1 MKEYIKKLFISFGTI
16 IYFELLYHILIFKS
30 FNIKELFFIILF
42 SLVFSIF
49 VDLITSLFGKSVN
62 KWLFIII
69 ITLLSIVFISQY
81 INFQFYD
88 NIISIYSYI
97 HGGQVL
103 GFFDAIWR
111 VFKTKFIFILLFFIP
126 VALLIIF
133 NKKIPTQGLKWKN
146 ILIKSGVFTIAFI
159 ISVLSLNLDKDEIYS
174 ANNLYYY
181 KHVPNSSAQ
190 IFGILTTMRLDL
202 ERIFTN
208 FEESAE
214 IMTKDKT
221 KPNPTQKVI
230 EYNKLDIDFESLANE
245 EKNKVIKDIH
255 LYMNNEDASEK
266 NEYTGMFKGKNLIAI
281 VAEAFSPVA
290 INKELTPTLYKLT
303 HEGFHFTNFYTPL
316 YYVSTSDGEYV
327 TLNGVLPKEG
337 VWSFYTSR
345 NNLLPYA
352 YGNVL
357 KPLGYTTYAFHNGRY
372 KYYDRNLSHPNM
384 GYTYI
389 GCGNGLE
396 KKMNCKPWPQSDNEM
411 IDATFDYYADKTP
424 FVTYYMTISGH
435 LEYNFM
441 GNNMAYRHRKEV
453 ANLPYSEAIKAYIAT
468 HIELDKALENLINKL
483 DEKGILDDTVIVISA
498 DHYPYGLTASQMN
511 EVVNIE
517 DEKFDIHKNN
527 LIIWNNKLEY
537 KEFNKY
543 AMSLDILPTILNL
556 FGIEY
561 DSRLII
567 GKDILSNTEGLVI
580 FSDRSWI
587 SEYGKYNA
595 ATKKYISFKENKD
608 PDYVKNINNIV
619 YNKFV
624 ISKNI
629 LETDYYRK
637 VFKGVNNGS

>member
-69 ITLLSIVFISQY
+69 MTLLSIVFISQY

-126 VALLIIF
+126 VPLLIIF

-608 PDYVKNINNIV
+608 PDYVKNINNTV

>member
-69 ITLLSIVFISQY
+69 MTLLSIVFISQY

-126 VALLIIF
+126 VPLLIIF

-327 TLNGVLPKEG
+327 TLNGILPKEG

-608 PDYVKNINNIV
+608 PDYVKNINNTV

>member
-69 ITLLSIVFISQY
+69 MTLLSIVFISQY

-126 VALLIIF
+126 VPLLIIF

-435 LEYNFM
+435 LEYNFT

-608 PDYVKNINNIV
+608 PDYVKNINNTV

>member
-1 MKEYIKKLFISFGTI
+1 MYP
-16 IYFELLYHILIFKS
+16 
-30 FNIKELFFIILF
+30 
-42 SLVFSIF
+42 
-49 VDLITSLFGKSVN
+49 
-62 KWLFIII
+62 
-69 ITLLSIVFISQY
+69 
-81 INFQFYD
+81 
-88 NIISIYSYI
+88 
-97 HGGQVL
+97 
-103 GFFDAIWR
+103 
-111 VFKTKFIFILLFFIP
+111 LLFFIP
-126 VALLIIF
+126 VPLLIIF

-159 ISVLSLNLDKDEIYS
+159 ISVLSLNLDKDEICS

-357 KPLGYTTYAFHNGRY
+357 KPFGYTTYAFHNGRY

-567 GKDILSNTEGLVI
+567 GKDILSSTEGLVI

-608 PDYVKNINNIV
+608 PDYVKNINNTV